1 MEDDEVMT
9 KAFAENWML
18 ITNDKDFGEKISR
31 ERRPH
36 KGVVLLRLEDE
47 RAVNKIAILQRLLE
61 GYAEQLTDQ
70 FVVVT
75 DPFVERG
82 ANRTHWR
89 NIRRKQA
96 PLAASTMF
104 GAQRVDNRVHIDP
117 GKAQRRDAARAI
129 IARRGRGMP
138 RPDSDPPRR
147 GIAAILHDSDHQCWR
162 VGITS
167 RSDGSVALCFM
178 RRLNDDTSDV

>member
-1 MEDDEVMT
+1 MT
-9 KAFAENWML
+9 KTLVRRF
-18 ITNDKDFGEKISR
+18 TK

-75 DPFVERG
+75 DPFVESG
-82 ANRTHWR
+82 ANRTQRR

-96 PLAASTMF
+96 PLAGGTMF
-104 GAQRVDNRVHIDP
+104 GGQRVDDRVHIDT
-117 GKAQRRDAARAI
+117 GKAQRRDAARAV
-129 IARRGRGMP
+129 IARQGAACRAPTPLRFGAGA
-138 RPDSDPPRR
+138 
-147 GIAAILHDSDHQCWR
+147 IAALHCVS
-162 VGITS
+162 
-167 RSDGSVALCFM
+167 SV
-178 RRLNDDTSDV
+178 V

>member
-1 MEDDEVMT
+1 MT
-9 KAFAENWML
+9 KTLVRRFTE
-18 ITNDKDFGEKISR
+18 

-75 DPFVERG
+75 DPFVESG
-82 ANRTHWR
+82 ANRTQRR

-96 PLAASTMF
+96 PLAGGTMF
-104 GAQRVDNRVHIDP
+104 GGQRVDDRVHIDP
-117 GKAQRRDAARAI
+117 GKAQRRDTACAV

-138 RPDSDPPRR
+138 HPDPAPLRRRSDS
-147 GIAAILHDSDHQCWR
+147 GIAS
-162 VGITS
+162 
-167 RSDGSVALCFM
+167 CFM
-178 RRLNDDTSDV
+178 RRLNDDTSDVWVTPSPG